1 MNAVGCRLSEF
12 GLGTTDATAYR
23 VAQAP
28 AVPRKGRHWNFGTSD
43 IS

>member
-12 GLGTTDATAYR
+12 GLGTTDPTACR
-23 VAQAP
+23 VAQDP
-28 AVPRKGRHWNFGTSD
+28 AVPRKGRHWNFDTSD